1 MSLMWMS
8 YMKNRSKKKHVRRRR
23 VSDKKNIFIDFFFF
37 FISALNNFAIRC
49 EYVDDDDRYIIK

>member
-1 MSLMWMS
+1 MWMS